1 MNELLEKA
9 KYTLQDFY
17 PKLKETIKGL
27 FTVRLTPCNMQEN
40 IAADQVAETLE
51 IIAKKNDNIK
61 KILCFEEG
69 SDKGQVARHYHM
81 RFVTDYK
88 DRKSMSDVIKA
99 NFPIGD
105 KGNRAYS
112 LRKCQGKDKTLWKS
126 ATYIAKQG
134 NLVFQVGYT
143 EHEIAELINVG
154 RRLAVTATTPIYKQ
168 IICIYKLDDIP
179 DLMPSYLL
187 DIIEAYYKENNK
199 AIPQLYQLK
208 ALMHNI
214 LYACNTTYRKRT
226 RSQLIQEYGELCDPS
241 EPHASD
247 YY

>member
-27 FTVRLTPCNMQEN
+27 FTVRLTPVNMQTN
-40 IAADQVAETLE
+40 IAKDQVAETLE
-51 IIAKKNDNIK
+51 IIAKKNDNVR

-69 SDKGQVARHYHM
+69 DDVGQVARHYHM

-88 DRKSMSDVIKA
+88 DRKSMSDLIKA
-99 NFPIGD
+99 NFPIGT

-112 LRKCQGKDKTLWKS
+112 IRKCQGKDKTIWKS
-126 ATYIAKQG
+126 ATYIAKLG

-143 EHEIAELINVG
+143 EADIAELISVG
-154 RRLAVTATTPIYKQ
+154 RKLAVTATTPIFKQ
-168 IICIYKLDDIP
+168 IICIYNLDDIP
-179 DLMPSYLL
+179 ELMPDYLM

-199 AIPQLYQLK
+199 AIPQMYQLK

-214 LYACNTTYRKRT
+214 LYACNDIYRKT
-226 RSQLIQEYGELCDPS
+226 VRSDLICEFGEKCCANPDI
-241 EPHASD
+241 
-247 YY
+247 Y